1 MKLKGASTISMPSI
15 ANTHWARTVYTSVLT
30 LSEDSTMPMRSEL
43 PKQDEIIFKLNEIVE
58 HELAGV
64 VRYTHYSF
72 MIFGYSRIPVVS
84 WFRQAAT
91 ETLGH
96 ATQAGEMITML
107 GGHPSLGIGSLLETH
122 KHDMAEILNESMEFE
137 ILGVELY
144 RELLTLSEESGSIT
158 LEEYARR
165 LIAEEAIHIS
175 DIDKMLR
182 RPGDVAQAIKNE
194 AP

>member
-1 MKLKGASTISMPSI
+1 M
-15 ANTHWARTVYTSVLT
+15 
-30 LSEDSTMPMRSEL
+30 TMRPEL
-43 PKQDEIIFKLNEIVE
+43 PKQQEIIFKLNEIVE

-84 WFRQAAT
+84 WLRSAAT
-91 ETLGH
+91 ETLVH
-96 ATQAGEMITML
+96 ATQAGEMVTML

-122 KHDMAEILNESMEFE
+122 KHELAEILKESMEFE
-137 ILGVELY
+137 FEGVELY
-144 RELLTLSEESGSIT
+144 RELLQLAEDSGSIT

-165 LIAEEAIHIS
+165 LIAEESIHIS

-182 RPGDVAQAIKNE
+182 KPGDVAQAIKSE

>member
-1 MKLKGASTISMPSI
+1 MLMEEGAMPRHSKLS
-15 ANTHWARTVYTSVLT
+15 
-30 LSEDSTMPMRSEL
+30 
-43 PKQDEIIFKLNEIVE
+43 KQQEIISKLNAIVE

-84 WFRQAAT
+84 WFRDAAT
-91 ETLGH
+91 ETLDH

-107 GGHPSLGIGSLLETH
+107 GGHPSLGIGDLLETH
-122 KHDMAEILNESMEFE
+122 KHDMGEILGESMQFE
-137 ILGVELY
+137 IQGVELY
-144 RELLTLSEESGSIT
+144 RELLALAEASGSIT

-165 LIAEEAIHIS
+165 LIAEEAMHIS

-182 RPGDVAQAIKNE
+182 KPGDVAQAVKNE

>member
-1 MKLKGASTISMPSI
+1 
-15 ANTHWARTVYTSVLT
+15 
-30 LSEDSTMPMRSEL
+30 
-43 PKQDEIIFKLNEIVE
+43 
-58 HELAGV
+58 
-64 VRYTHYSF
+64 
-72 MIFGYSRIPVVS
+72 
-84 WFRQAAT
+84 
-91 ETLGH
+91 
-96 ATQAGEMITML
+96 
-107 GGHPSLGIGSLLETH
+107 
-122 KHDMAEILNESMEFE
+122 MAEILNESMEFE

>member
-1 MKLKGASTISMPSI
+1 MS
-15 ANTHWARTVYTSVLT
+15 
-30 LSEDSTMPMRSEL
+30 MRSEL

-72 MIFGYSRIPVVS
+72 MIFGYNRIPVVS
-84 WFRQAAT
+84 WFRSAAT

-96 ATQAGEMITML
+96 ATQAGEIITML
-107 GGHPSLGIGSLLETH
+107 GGHPSLGIGKLLETQ

-137 ILGVELY
+137 MQGVELY
-144 RELLTLSEESGSIT
+144 RELLTLAEESGSIT
-158 LEEYARR
+158 LEEYSRR
-165 LIAEEAIHIS
+165 LIAEEAMHIS

-182 RPGDVAQAIKNE
+182 RPGDVAQAVKSE

>member
-1 MKLKGASTISMPSI
+1 MS
-15 ANTHWARTVYTSVLT
+15 
-30 LSEDSTMPMRSEL
+30 MRSEL

-72 MIFGYSRIPVVS
+72 MIFGYNRIPVVS
-84 WFRQAAT
+84 WFRSAAT
-91 ETLGH
+91 ETLDH

-107 GGHPSLGIGSLLETH
+107 GGHPSLGIGKLLETQ
-122 KHDMAEILNESMEFE
+122 KHDMAEILSESMEFE
-137 ILGVELY
+137 IQGVELY
-144 RELLTLSEESGSIT
+144 RELLTLAEESGSIT
-158 LEEYARR
+158 LEEYSRR
-165 LIAEEAIHIS
+165 LIAEEAMHIS

-182 RPGDVAQAIKNE
+182 RPGDVAQAVKSE

>member
-1 MKLKGASTISMPSI
+1 MPRHSKLS
-15 ANTHWARTVYTSVLT
+15 
-30 LSEDSTMPMRSEL
+30 
-43 PKQDEIIFKLNEIVE
+43 KQQEIISKLNAIVE

-84 WFRQAAT
+84 WFRDAAT
-91 ETLGH
+91 ETLDH

-107 GGHPSLGIGSLLETH
+107 GGHPSLGIGDLLETH
-122 KHDMAEILNESMEFE
+122 KHDMGEILGESMQFE
-137 ILGVELY
+137 IQGVELY
-144 RELLTLSEESGSIT
+144 RELLALAEASGSIT

-165 LIAEEAIHIS
+165 LIAEEAMHIS

-182 RPGDVAQAIKNE
+182 KPGDVAQAVKNE

>member
-1 MKLKGASTISMPSI
+1 M
-15 ANTHWARTVYTSVLT
+15 RT
-30 LSEDSTMPMRSEL
+30 EL
-43 PKQDEIIFKLNEIVE
+43 PNRDELVDKLDQIVQ

-84 WFRQAAT
+84 WFRAAAS
-91 ETLGH
+91 ETLTH
-96 ATQAGEMITML
+96 AIEAGEMITML

-122 KHDMAEILNESMEFE
+122 QHDMGEILRESLAFE
-137 ILGVELY
+137 VAGVELY
-144 RELLTLSEESGSIT
+144 RELLSLAETSESIT

-165 LIAEEAIHIS
+165 LISEEAMHIG

-182 RPGDVAQAIKNE
+182 RPGDVEQAVKNE

>member
-1 MKLKGASTISMPSI
+1 MAM
-15 ANTHWARTVYTSVLT
+15 H
-30 LSEDSTMPMRSEL
+30 SEL
-43 PKQDEIIFKLNEIVE
+43 PKQNEIIFKLNEIVE

-84 WFRQAAT
+84 WFRSAAA
-91 ETLGH
+91 ETLDH

-107 GGHPSLGIGSLLETH
+107 GGHPSLGIGELLETH

-137 ILGVELY
+137 ILGVKLY
-144 RELLTLSEESGSIT
+144 RELLTLSEASGSIT

-165 LIAEEAIHIS
+165 LITEEAMHIS

-182 RPGDVAQAIKNE
+182 RPGEVAQAVKNE

>member
-1 MKLKGASTISMPSI
+1 MNADSPQRDAII
-15 ANTHWARTVYTSVLT
+15 A
-30 LSEDSTMPMRSEL
+30 
-43 PKQDEIIFKLNEIVE
+43 KLNEIVE

-84 WFRQAAT
+84 WFRSAANETLLHAT
-91 ETLGH
+91 E
-96 ATQAGEMITML
+96 AGEMITML
-107 GGHPSLGIGSLLETH
+107 GGHPSLGIGNLLETH
-122 KHDMAEILNESMEFE
+122 KHDMAEILNESMDFE
-137 ILGVELY
+137 LEGIERY
-144 RELLTLSEESGSIT
+144 RELLSLAEEAGSIT

-165 LIAEEAIHIS
+165 LISEEAVHVS

-182 RPGDVAQAIKNE
+182 RPGDVAQAIKTE

>member
-1 MKLKGASTISMPSI
+1 M
-15 ANTHWARTVYTSVLT
+15 RT
-30 LSEDSTMPMRSEL
+30 EL
-43 PKQDEIIFKLNEIVE
+43 PNRGDLIEKLDQIVQ

-84 WFRQAAT
+84 WFRGAAT
-91 ETLGH
+91 ETLAH
-96 ATQAGEMITML
+96 AIEAGEMITML

-122 KHDMAEILNESMEFE
+122 QHDMAEILRESMAFE
-137 ILGVELY
+137 IEGVEMY
-144 RELLTLSEESGSIT
+144 RDLMNLAVEAGSIA

-165 LIAEEAIHIS
+165 LISEEAVHIS

-182 RPGDVAQAIKNE
+182 RPGEVEQAVKNE

>member
-1 MKLKGASTISMPSI
+1 MPLH
-15 ANTHWARTVYTSVLT
+15 A
-30 LSEDSTMPMRSEL
+30 DSPQQ
-43 PKQDEIIFKLNEIVE
+43 KAIVAKLNEIVE

-84 WFRQAAT
+84 WFRSAANETLLHAT
-91 ETLGH
+91 E
-96 ATQAGEMITML
+96 AGEMITML
-107 GGHPSLGIGSLLETH
+107 GGHPSLGIGNLLETH

-137 ILGVELY
+137 LAGIERY
-144 RELLTLSEESGSIT
+144 RELLSLAEESGSIT

-165 LIAEEAIHIS
+165 MIAEEAVHVS

-182 RPGDVAQAIKNE
+182 RPGDVEQAVEND

>member
-1 MKLKGASTISMPSI
+1 MPCSPD
-15 ANTHWARTVYTSVLT
+15 WSRTVYTVVQALA
-30 LSEDSTMPMRSEL
+30 EDYVMAKRSEL
-43 PKQDEIIFKLNEIVE
+43 PGQNDIIFKLNEIVE

-84 WFRQAAT
+84 WFRGAAA
-91 ETLGH
+91 ETLDH

-107 GGHPSLGIGSLLETH
+107 GGHPSLGIGELLETH

-137 ILGVELY
+137 ILGVQLY
-144 RELLTLSEESGSIT
+144 RELLALAETSGSIT

-165 LIAEEAIHIS
+165 LIAEEAMHVS

-182 RPGDVAQAIKNE
+182 RPGEVAQAVENE
-194 AP
+194 VP

>member
-1 MKLKGASTISMPSI
+1 
-15 ANTHWARTVYTSVLT
+15 
-30 LSEDSTMPMRSEL
+30 MPMRSEL
-43 PKQDEIIFKLNEIVE
+43 PKQQDIIATLNQIVE

-84 WFRQAAT
+84 WFRSAAA
-91 ETLGH
+91 ETLDH

-122 KHDMAEILNESMEFE
+122 KHDMGEILSESMDFE
-137 ILGVELY
+137 VQGVQLY
-144 RELLTLSEESGSIT
+144 RQLLTLAEEAGSIT

-165 LIAEEAIHIS
+165 LIAEEAMHIS

-182 RPGDVAQAIKNE
+182 RPGDVEQAVKNE

>member
-1 MKLKGASTISMPSI
+1 MSLHA
-15 ANTHWARTVYTSVLT
+15 
-30 LSEDSTMPMRSEL
+30 DSPQR
-43 PKQDEIIFKLNEIVE
+43 KAIVAKLNEIVE

-84 WFRQAAT
+84 WFRSAASETLLHAT
-91 ETLGH
+91 E
-96 ATQAGEMITML
+96 AGEMITML

-122 KHDMAEILNESMEFE
+122 KHDMAEILKESMDFE
-137 ILGVELY
+137 LEGIERY
-144 RELLTLSEESGSIT
+144 RELLSLAEEAGSIS

-165 LIAEEAIHIS
+165 LISEEAVHVS

-182 RPGDVAQAIKNE
+182 RPGDVDQAIETE

>member
-1 MKLKGASTISMPSI
+1 
-15 ANTHWARTVYTSVLT
+15 
-30 LSEDSTMPMRSEL
+30 MRSEL

-84 WFRQAAT
+84 WFRDAAT
-91 ETLGH
+91 ETLRH

-107 GGHPSLGIGSLLETH
+107 GGHPSLGIGNLLETH

-137 ILGVELY
+137 ILGVKLY

-165 LIAEEAIHIS
+165 LIAEEAMHIS

-182 RPGDVAQAIKNE
+182 RPGEVSQAIKNE

>member
-1 MKLKGASTISMPSI
+1 
-15 ANTHWARTVYTSVLT
+15 
-30 LSEDSTMPMRSEL
+30 MPMRSEL
-43 PKQDEIIFKLNEIVE
+43 PKQQDIIATLNQIVE

-84 WFRQAAT
+84 WFRSAAA
-91 ETLGH
+91 ETLDH

-122 KHDMAEILNESMEFE
+122 KHDMAEILSESMDFE
-137 ILGVELY
+137 VEGVKLY
-144 RELLTLSEESGSIT
+144 RQLLQLAEEAGSIT

-165 LIAEEAIHIS
+165 LIAEEAMHIS

-182 RPGDVAQAIKNE
+182 RPGDVEQAVKNE